1 MKKIVYKAMAAGLAV
16 PLMLASARTEASPST
31 LYSGSI
37 QGQWANPVLSGSLI
51 DGATGVVT
59 SYDNT
64 KTAACN
70 LSPCPRAPA
79 TFPGGGGGATVAWGD
94 GATAAR
100 TSVVSF
106 SGATFTN
113 VAPDTVFDLGT
124 LTYTNGTSDL
134 DSLIFG
140 ASLTLTALLTS
151 PSGTTVDSFLVQ
163 LGLTTTNNTGTTAQN
178 ADFIDFRNSLG
189 TIAPVTFNVFEGATA
204 TAILSGKIVGDPMLF
219 ATQIAIAQ
227 GSQGSGFIGAGVP
240 QLVIP
245 EPSTWWLCIAGLAL
259 LKPFR
264 IRAGRA
270 NGVSASHA

>member
-1 MKKIVYKAMAAGLAV
+1 MKKLVYKAMTVGLAV

-37 QGQWANPVLSGSLI
+37 QGQWADAVLTGSLI
-51 DGATGVVT
+51 DGATGAIT
-59 SYDNT
+59 FFDNT
-64 KTAACN
+64 ATAACN
-70 LSPCPRAPA
+70 LSPCPRVPA
-79 TFPGGGGGATVAWGD
+79 TSPGGGGAMVTWGD
-94 GATAAR
+94 GRSPAR

-106 SGATFTN
+106 TGASFAN
-113 VAPDTVFDLGT
+113 VVPDTLFELGT

-134 DSLIFG
+134 NSLIFG
-140 ASLTLTALLTS
+140 ATLTLTVLLTD
-151 PSGTTVDSFLVQ
+151 PSGVSVDPYAIQ

-189 TIAPVTFNVFEGATA
+189 TTQPVTFNVFEGATA
-204 TAILSGKIVGDPMLF
+204 TAILSGMIVGDPMLF
-219 ATQIAIAQ
+219 ATQITIAQ
-227 GSQGSGFIGAGVP
+227 GSQGSGFIGTGVP
-240 QLVIP
+240 QSLVIP

-270 NGVSASHA
+270 GGASVSQA

>member
-1 MKKIVYKAMAAGLAV
+1 MKKIVYTALVAGLMV
-16 PLMLASARTEASPST
+16 PAMLVSVRTEAAPS
-31 LYSGSI
+31 YSGSI
-37 QGQWANPVLSGSLI
+37 QGQWASPVLSGSLI

-59 SYDNT
+59 FLDNT
-64 KTAACN
+64 ATAACN
-70 LSPCPRAPA
+70 LSPCPRIPA
-79 TFPGGGGGATVAWGD
+79 ILPGGGGATVAWGD

-106 SGATFTN
+106 AGATFTN

-124 LTYTNGTSDL
+124 LTYFNGTSDL
-134 DSLIFG
+134 NSLIFG
-140 ASLTLTALLTS
+140 ASLTLTALLTN

-189 TIAPVTFNVFEGATA
+189 TTAPVTFNVFEGAMA

-219 ATQIAIAQ
+219 ATQITIAP
-227 GSQGSGFIGAGVP
+227 GSQGSGFIGTGVP
-240 QLVIP
+240 QLAAIP

-259 LKPFR
+259 LKPVR
-264 IRAGRA
+264 TRAGRVG
-270 NGVSASHA
+270 GVSAFHA